1 MGRLDE
7 VIIKLSD
14 VFEEYNTD
22 DGKKR
27 LDKEEFDALVQ
38 NEVNVDNFQGNI
50 TLQNIMT
57 IFKQMDRNNDGEL
70 KLLEFCRAVSQLVV
84 LYHRKKHGHE
94 N

>member
-27 LDKEEFDALVQ
+27 LDKEELGAMLQ

-50 TLQNIMT
+50 TLENITTM
-57 IFKQMDRNNDGEL
+57 FKQMDRNKDGEL